1 MAMRMNEKKI
11 ILVCTLGKSPQVL
24 VETVWA
30 LANQEKRIV
39 PDEIVAISMNN
50 FARDVK
56 DSIFGKGKGWNLLIG
71 MLRKAKVPIVGK
83 LHFEDVIVAN
93 DEKGLIEDLRT
104 EEDNTRCAN
113 YFFALLRSYLGEGDD
128 TRVIVSLAGGRKSLS
143 ALVTANMSLFA
154 RPQDRLVHLIADS
167 KFEDGKYHFPKDG
180 KGFSLFEVPFVRV
193 RGLIQ
198 GVDVCRVRS
207 FAECMRITQERVSG
221 IQDYPE
227 ITLNASNASLT
238 VRGHENRAVIGVNGS
253 YFLFLW
259 LLFKMKCFNPDQLMK
274 MMCKAHAI
282 DGLVDKP
289 KWFLLFS
296 RNSDKFLDAATKD
309 CAEIF
314 RKVKFYTKRDVLQKS
329 GLTELQ
335 CAALY
340 QRTKNGKP
348 ISFEFEID
356 YPRDRLHVVDTDFT
370 LQLEKELLHDWS

>member
-1 MAMRMNEKKI
+1 MVMSMDKKKT

-56 DSIFGKGKGWNLLIG
+56 DSIFGKGKGWNLLIEK
-71 MLRKAKVPIVGK
+71 LRKAKVPIVGK

-104 EEDNTRCAN
+104 VEDNTRCAN

-198 GVDVCRVRS
+198 GVDIRKASS
-207 FAECMRITQERVSG
+207 FAECMRITQERISG

-227 ITLNASNASLT
+227 ITLNASNASLM
-238 VRGHENRAVIGVNGS
+238 VSGFEGRAVAGINGS
-253 YFLFLW
+253 RFLFLW
-259 LLFKMKCFNPDQLMK
+259 LLFKMKCFDPDQLMEK
-274 MMCKAHAI
+274 MCKAHAI
-282 DGLVDKP
+282 KELVRRP
-289 KWFLLFS
+289 CWFSWFQECDDNFKES
-296 RNSDKFLDAATKD
+296 VNKD
-309 CAEIF
+309 CAEKF
-314 RKVKFYTKRDVLQKS
+314 RKVKHETKRDVLLKS

-335 CAALY
+335 CRALY
-340 QRTKNGKP
+340 QRSKNGKP
-348 ISFEFEID
+348 IPFDFDID
-356 YPRDRLHVVDTDFT
+356 YPGDRLLIKDTDFT
-370 LQLEKELLHDWS
+370 RSLEEELFIN

>member
-1 MAMRMNEKKI
+1 MVMSMDKKKT

-56 DSIFGKGKGWNLLIG
+56 DSIFGKGKGWNLLIEK
-71 MLRKAKVPIVGK
+71 LRKAKVPIVGK

-93 DEKGLIEDLRT
+93 DEKGFIEDLRT
-104 EEDNTRCAN
+104 VEDNTRCAN
-113 YFFALLRSYLGEGDD
+113 YFFELLRSYLGEGDD

-198 GVDVCRVRS
+198 GVDIRKASS
-207 FAECMRITQERVSG
+207 FAECMRITQERISG

-238 VRGHENRAVIGVNGS
+238 VSGFEGRAVAGINGS
-253 YFLFLW
+253 RFLFLW
-259 LLFKMKCFNPDQLMK
+259 LLFKMKCFDPDQLMEK
-274 MMCKAHAI
+274 MCKAHAI
-282 DGLVDKP
+282 KGLVRRP
-289 KWFLLFS
+289 CWFSWFQECDDNFKES
-296 RNSDKFLDAATKD
+296 VKKG
-309 CAEIF
+309 CAEKF
-314 RKVKFYTKRDVLQKS
+314 RKVKHETKRDVLLKS

-335 CAALY
+335 CRALY
-340 QRTKNGKP
+340 QRSKNGKP
-348 ISFEFEID
+348 IPFDFDID
-356 YPRDRLHVVDTDFT
+356 YPGDRLLIKDTDFT
-370 LQLEKELLHDWS
+370 RSLAEELFIN